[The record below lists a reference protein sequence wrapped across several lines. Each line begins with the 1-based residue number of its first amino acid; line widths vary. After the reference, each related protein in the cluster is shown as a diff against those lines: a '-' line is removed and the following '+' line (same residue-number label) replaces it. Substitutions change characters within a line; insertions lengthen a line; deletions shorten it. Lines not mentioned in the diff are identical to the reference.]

1 MNNDFERILV
11 IAAHPDDELLGCGG
25 LLSKFSKQNVPIRIV
40 FLAEGVSSR
49 FSDIKSNFEK
59 IRSEIETREK
69 YSLRAL
75 GKIGIKRNQ
84 IYFSERKCCQ
94 LDQYPR
100 LELTKEIEFHINDFS
115 PTCLLTHFEKD
126 TNIDHRI
133 CYEAILPAIRPLKNT
148 SLKIILSFEIPS
160 STEWNYPYQFK
171 PNFFVDIT
179 NNLESKLES
188 CIEYKGEIKEKE
200 DARSLESIKS
210 LAFLRGNQ
218 SGYEYAEGF
227 KLIVKR

>member
-49 FSDIKSNFEK
+49 FSEINSNLEK
-59 IRSEIETREK
+59 IKNEIDIREK
-69 YSLRAL
+69 CSLRAL
-75 GKIGIKRNQ
+75 EKIGINKSQ
-84 IYFSERKCCQ
+84 IFFSKRKCCQ

-100 LELTKEIEFHINDFS
+100 LELTKEIEFHINDFY

-133 CYEAILPAIRPLKNT
+133 CYEAILPAIRPLKNIN
-148 SLKIILSFEIPS
+148 LKIILSFEIPS

-179 NNLESKLES
+179 YELESKLEA

-210 LAFLRGNQ
+210 LAFIRGNQ
-218 SGYEYAEGF
+218 SGYKYAEGF
-227 KLIVKR
+227 QLIVKR